1 MVKKMLINASHPE
14 ECRVAVVSDGMLDEL
29 DVQVRTHEATLGNI
43 YKGVICRIEPS
54 LQAVFVE
61 YGSPKNGFLSI
72 NDVHPSYFPDSF
84 EGSKRRPRIQ
94 DVFKKDDH
102 VLVQVNKEE
111 RANKGAS
118 LTTNISLAGR
128 YLVLMPGTDLYGV
141 SRKIE
146 NEEERKKL
154 KEIGRQL
161 KMPDNMGFIIRTAG
175 MGKTKTE
182 LARDLNY
189 LLKLWESIENNVSAL
204 EPPALLYKEH
214 DLVIRSIREHFSTD
228 INEILVD
235 EREVYKRVKDFFH
248 QVMPKHEVLVKFYQ
262 EKRPLFNKYQLE
274 EQIECVY
281 RRKIKLK
288 SGGHIVIEPTEALV
302 SIDVNSGSATKEK
315 GVEETAF
322 RVNMEAAPE
331 IARQLRLR
339 DLGGIIAID
348 FIDMTLKKHNQEL
361 ERALKGSLKSD
372 RAKTKVLRVSSLGV
386 LELSRQRLK
395 SSLGTG
401 EYSDCP
407 HCDGQGKIRSPE
419 TSALSI
425 FRRVKSLIL
434 KNDVTEVRATVPA
447 KTAEY
452 LLNNMRAQLFELEKA
467 HSAKISIIIRQH
479 MPDKDVEI
487 EALRE
492 ETVEQP
498 VQEAPT
504 LVAEPIVAE
513 PPAPEPAEAPVMEE
527 PKPKRSRPKRRGK
540 KRETPPVA
548 ELPILTETQ
557 APPEEAELEALE
569 GPGDLEVR
577 FEEKRSEDLDVPE
590 ESPLAAVAAI
600 EEEEVLSETQIVE
613 ASKLA
618 PASEEILQAIEED
631 YTIEM
636 ASFDTPPWEP
646 EPTLFDEN
654 GVSALSDESETP
666 PPVTEEAAAEESQ
679 ELNSVQ
685 GAEITEATEAAEVTD
700 AAEATETMDLAPV
713 EDQEGTVSVTTEPD
727 EAPENRE
734 ASGPVDSATAT
745 ATEGEAETEQ
755 AAAATEQEPEA
766 KEAEEKEKAGP
777 RKILLQNYLPFS

>member
-1 MVKKMLINASHPE
+1 MLKKMLINASHPE

-43 YKGVICRIEPS
+43 YKGVISRIEPS

-84 EGSKRRPRIQ
+84 EGSRRRPRIQ

-161 KMPDNMGFIIRTAG
+161 KMPPNMGFIIRTAG

-182 LARDLNY
+182 LTRDLTY
-189 LLKLWESIENNVSAL
+189 LLKLWESIEGNVSSLDA
-204 EPPALLYKEH
+204 PALLYKEH
-214 DLVIRSIREHFSTD
+214 DLVIRSIREHFAPD

-235 EREVYKRVKDFFH
+235 EKDVFKRVKDFFH
-248 QVMPKHEVLVKFYQ
+248 QVMPKQETLVKFYQ

-348 FIDMTLKKHNQEL
+348 FIDMTIKNHNQDV
-361 ERALKGSLKSD
+361 ERALKAVLKDD

-401 EYSDCP
+401 EYLDCP

-425 FRRVKSLIL
+425 FRRIKSLIL

-452 LLNNMRAQLFELEKA
+452 LLNNMRTQLVELETA
-467 HSAKISIIIRQH
+467 HSARVNISMRQN

-487 EALRE
+487 EAVRGE
-492 ETVEQP
+492 ETAVEHP
-498 VQEAPT
+498 AQEAAPAPGP
-504 LVAEPIVAE
+504 VVEPIVV
-513 PPAPEPAEAPVMEE
+513 EPAALEASEPTRAPEE

-548 ELPILTETQ
+548 ELPILTETR
-557 APPEEAELEALE
+557 APAEETDWEPLESPEI
-569 GPGDLEVR
+569 PEVQ
-577 FEEKRSEDLDVPE
+577 FDEEKSEDFPLVA
-590 ESPLAAVAAI
+590 ES
-600 EEEEVLSETQIVE
+600 
-613 ASKLA
+613 
-618 PASEEILQAIEED
+618 SEEIAAAAQEDQDLSAAQVQEQPVIEPVQGGPVVRADEKETATETD
-631 YTIEM
+631 
-636 ASFDTPPWEP
+636 SWDTPPWEP
-646 EPTLFDEN
+646 EM
-654 GVSALSDESETP
+654 VSLADSGDGAGGDESLPEP
-666 PPVTEEAAAEESQ
+666 APESLEVEAASWVESAQQVETAQ
-679 ELNSVQ
+679 ESEAVE
-685 GAEITEATEAAEVTD
+685 AEIEAKSPEQAQ
-700 AAEATETMDLAPV
+700 LSPI
-713 EDQEGTVSVTTEPD
+713 TTEPEEPMERAD
-727 EAPENRE
+727 TSEP
-734 ASGPVDSATAT
+734 SGTA
-745 ATEGEAETEQ
+745 AKVEGEQ
-755 AAAATEQEPEA
+755 AAAEA
-766 KEAEEKEKAGP
+766 ERSEDHKEAGDDGSAAPKKL
-777 RKILLQNYLPFS
+777 LLQNYLPFS